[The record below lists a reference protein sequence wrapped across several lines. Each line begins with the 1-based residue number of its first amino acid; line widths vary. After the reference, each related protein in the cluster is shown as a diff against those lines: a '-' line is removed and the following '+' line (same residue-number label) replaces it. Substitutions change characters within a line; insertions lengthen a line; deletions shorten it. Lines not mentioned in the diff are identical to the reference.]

1 MRPVGPHQSY
11 LPLRAWLLAAV
22 AAVVLLLLQD
32 GAFGE
37 VFSLLLGFM
46 PLGADG
52 SSYLH
57 TMLGR
62 AAATF
67 AWVSVAAIFGW
78 ATALCLTLLG
88 GFTGKGGLKV
98 LVWSGRLLGNIPP
111 MAWTLALLVVLIQRW
126 SIPVETLFPYA
137 PPAEMDNALLRMG
150 RHVWT
155 WMLPACVLALP
166 ACGMMLSV
174 LAHRLEMLV
183 TGDQMLHLQARGL
196 GRTAIVHQHFLPY
209 LMLDLVR
216 HGRATLP
223 LLLGLS
229 VPVENILGFD
239 GLGGFAGQMLL
250 THEFPKA
257 LPAAIYLGGWMFM
270 LWFGLLGLL
279 EKRSPAVR
287 VMPAYPE
294 GESRALICAVAG
306 AVLLL
311 GLLLAP
317 NWMPQAAVRQAH
329 LATWSEILFVLQAV
343 GVACVVVLISMPLWQ
358 GWDRVKPQW
367 NFGLVSPAISESIL
381 IPVLLLSATTWLDVS
396 LAAMGVGMVLS
407 LGGMAL
413 LRAQAQEL
421 STRRMVEAST
431 MLGENTPGVLK
442 HHLLRYLLP
451 SLANWA
457 LRMMATL
464 LLWMSIVHWFLPG
477 AADGSNLSWGAQ
489 MRLASEEVFD
499 DATGV
504 MVPALL
510 VALWCLS
517 LQLLSRAFRADL
529 PPQESQPADPR

>member
-1 MRPVGPHQSY
+1 M
-11 LPLRAWLLAAV
+11 PLRAWLLAAV

-183 TGDQMLHLQARGL
+183 TGEQMLHLQARGL

-358 GWDRVKPQW
+358 GWDRVKP
-367 NFGLVSPAISESIL
+367 
-381 IPVLLLSATTWLDVS
+381 
-396 LAAMGVGMVLS
+396 
-407 LGGMAL
+407 
-413 LRAQAQEL
+413 
-421 STRRMVEAST
+421 
-431 MLGENTPGVLK
+431 
-442 HHLLRYLLP
+442 
-451 SLANWA
+451 
-457 LRMMATL
+457 
-464 LLWMSIVHWFLPG
+464 
-477 AADGSNLSWGAQ
+477 
-489 MRLASEEVFD
+489 
-499 DATGV
+499 
-504 MVPALL
+504 
-510 VALWCLS
+510 
-517 LQLLSRAFRADL
+517 
-529 PPQESQPADPR
+529 

>member
-421 STRRMVEAST
+421 STRRMVEASA

-477 AADGSNLSWGAQ
+477 AADGSNLSWGA
-489 MRLASEEVFD
+489 
-499 DATGV
+499 
-504 MVPALL
+504 
-510 VALWCLS
+510 
-517 LQLLSRAFRADL
+517 
-529 PPQESQPADPR
+529 